1 LGAERFGKLVMDCH
15 EKPKKH
21 SKKLR
26 FPDGVEQELAEI
38 TESAWGKIFFHGKA
52 RKDAER
58 RGKEW
63 IPQL

>member
-21 SKKLR
+21 TKKLR

-38 TESAWGKIFFHGKA
+38 TESAWGKILFP
-52 RKDAER
+52 RKGAER

>member
-1 LGAERFGKLVMDCH
+1 MGAERFGKLVMDCH

-21 SKKLR
+21 TKKLR

-38 TESAWGKIFFHGKA
+38 TESAWGKILFP
-52 RKDAER
+52 RKGAER